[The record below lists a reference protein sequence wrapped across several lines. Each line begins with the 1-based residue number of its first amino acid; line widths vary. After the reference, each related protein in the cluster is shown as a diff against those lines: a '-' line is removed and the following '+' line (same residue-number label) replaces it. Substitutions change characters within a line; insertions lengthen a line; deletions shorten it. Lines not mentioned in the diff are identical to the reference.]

1 MRPYDAIR
9 RKRKP
14 YIHSPE
20 VQAVLDFVRVE
31 FNEYWNFEGCEK
43 SHVEHFW
50 TDRERITHIYQVDL
64 DSKALI
70 PAGTFPPMGSSK
82 VYILDGSKEEYSIS
96 EYKWKTYKEGT
107 FALENLVQREPMHIK
122 ALVSNIRQVAI
133 REHQKIQDEKSRRS
147 YEMEV
152 LLKHIEK
159 SRNQLTS

>member
-43 SHVEHFW
+43 SHVEHLW
-50 TDRERITHIYQVDL
+50 TDRERITHIYQV
-64 DSKALI
+64 A
-70 PAGTFPPMGSSK
+70 MGSSK
-82 VYILDGSKEEYSIS
+82 VYIFDWSKSEYSIS
-96 EYKWKTYKEGT
+96 DYKRKTYKEGT
-107 FALENLVQREPMHIK
+107 FALENLVQREPMQIK

-133 REHQKIQDEKSRRS
+133 REYKKIEDEKARRL
-147 YEMEV
+147 YEMEI